1 MINGIKHR
9 AERARRKSDKI
20 YLGYTAKLHQKA
32 VHDALLDKKGITVVV
47 KSRRQSG
54 KSFMCLNLLLYYSIN
69 YNSSTS
75 MLISV
80 TLAQSRKIFKEMVDA
95 IEGTGIIKKKN
106 EQTLELQLIN
116 NSIIYFKSSEQG
128 GHALR
133 GYTIKNGIL
142 ILDECSFLSEDILEA
157 VLPFCNVHQSPILMV
172 STPKFKN
179 CFFYRYFMRGLD
191 PNDEKVISIDWN
203 DYDLSEFLSD
213 EQIEEHK
220 QMLPQNQFKTEILGQ
235 FLDDDGVVFT
245 NYKECVRTPQNDYK
259 KVFVGVDW
267 SSGTGND
274 YTSISILNEY
284 CEQVDY
290 ISFNNLNTT
299 QTIDRI
305 TNILQTYNNKVR
317 VELVLSESNSIGTP
331 LTQLLTQANPKIK
344 IEAVATTNKSKEQ
357 YVSDL
362 QLAFEK
368 GTISILNNPQQLSEI
383 GSYEAVYNPKTK
395 NVYYNAP
402 QGLHDDA
409 VISLMLSLEAYKK
422 GNNKTKYMLA

>member
-1 MINGIKHR
+1 MFQGTNRNRPNNKKKTYI
-9 AERARRKSDKI
+9 
-20 YLGYTAKLHQKA
+20 GYTPRKHQIA
-32 VHDALLDKKGITVVV
+32 VHDAIIDKKGITVVV

-54 KSFMCLNLLLYYSIN
+54 KSFMCLNLLLYYAITN
-69 YNSSTS
+69 NSSTS

-95 IEGTGIIKKKN
+95 IQSTGVIKKMN
-106 EQTLELQLIN
+106 EQTLEIQLIN
-116 NSIIYFKSSEQG
+116 KSIIYFKSNEQNG
-128 GHALR
+128 EALR
-133 GYTIKNGIL
+133 GYTIRDGIL
-142 ILDECSFLSEDILEA
+142 ILDECSFLSEDLLEA
-157 VLPFCNVHQSPILMV
+157 VLPFTNVHKSPILMV

-191 PNDEKVISIDWN
+191 PNDEKVVSIDWN

-213 EQIEEHK
+213 EQIEEYK
-220 QMLPQNQFKTEILGQ
+220 QMLPQNQFKTEILGH
-235 FLDDDGVVFT
+235 FLDDEGVVFT
-245 NYKECVRTPQNDYK
+245 NYKECVRAHQNDYK

-305 TNILQTYNNKVR
+305 TNILETYNNNKVR

-331 LTQLLTQANPKIK
+331 LTQLLTQANPKIR

-368 GTISILNNPQQLSEI
+368 GTISILNNPQQINEI

-395 NVYYNAP
+395 NVSYNAP
-402 QGLHDDA
+402 QGLHDDS
-409 VISLMLSLEAYKK
+409 VISLMLSLQAYKK
-422 GNNKTKYMLA
+422 GNNKTKYMLV

>member
-1 MINGIKHR
+1 MIISS
-9 AERARRKSDKI
+9 AYARRQPKPKI
-20 YLGYTAKLHQKA
+20 YSGYTPKPHQKA
-32 VHDALLDKKGITVVV
+32 VHNAVIGAKGKTIVVR
-47 KSRRQSG
+47 SRRQSG
-54 KSFMCLNLLLYYSIN
+54 KSFMCLNLLLYYGIN
-69 YNSSTS
+69 CNSSSS

-95 IEGTGIIKKKN
+95 IEGTGVIKKKN

-128 GHALR
+128 SNALR
-133 GYTIKNGIL
+133 GYTINGIL
-142 ILDECSFLSEDILEA
+142 ILDECSFLSEDVLEA
-157 VLPFCNVHQSPILMV
+157 VLPFCNVHQAPLLMV

-191 PNDEKVISIDWN
+191 VNDEKVISIDWN

-213 EQIEEHK
+213 EQIEEYK
-220 QMLPQNQFKTEILGQ
+220 QMLPQNQFKTEVLGQ

-245 NYKECVRTPQNDYK
+245 NYKECVKSPQNDYK

-305 TNILQTYNNKVR
+305 TNILQTYNNNKVR

-331 LTQLLTQANPKIK
+331 LTQLLTQANPKIR

-368 GTISILNNPQQLSEI
+368 GTISILNNQQQLSEI

-395 NVYYNAP
+395 NVSYNAP
-402 QGLHDDA
+402 QGLHDDS
-409 VISLMLSLEAYKK
+409 VISLMLSLQAYKK
-422 GNNKTKYMLA
+422 GNNKTKYMLV